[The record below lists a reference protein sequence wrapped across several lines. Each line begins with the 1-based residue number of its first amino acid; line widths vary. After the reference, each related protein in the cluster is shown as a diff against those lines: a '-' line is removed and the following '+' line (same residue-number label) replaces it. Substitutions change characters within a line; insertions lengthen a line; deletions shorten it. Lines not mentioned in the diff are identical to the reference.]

1 MKVIETRRW
10 GAPTPTTLVLLHEGL
25 GCIELWRDF
34 PDRLAQASGLHVFAW
49 SRLGYGRSSP
59 CPLPR
64 PLDYMRREDVGAM
77 LDANGIGR
85 CVLVGHSDG
94 ASIAALHASRGD
106 PRVAGAVLIAPHY
119 FVEDMCIE
127 AIAALHASRGDPRV
141 AGAVLIPPH
150 YFVEDMCIEAIAA
163 ARDAY
168 LGTNLRERMARY
180 HDHVDVAFHGW
191 NAAWLDPGFR
201 AFDIRA
207 DTARIA
213 VPVLQVQGT
222 EDPYGTMAQPQAF
235 RAPSTLLAPIA
246 RHAPHL
252 EAPEETLSGIVAFI
266 RGL

>member
-127 AIAALHASRGDPRV
+127 AIAA
-141 AGAVLIPPH
+141 
-150 YFVEDMCIEAIAA
+150 